1 MTLPQRILS
10 LWLPLLPTERILRHR
25 FGRSWRSR
33 VLRDTPPLVVSHRED
48 NAQRIASLD
57 AQASALRLK
66 PGMGIAEARA
76 MHPAIE
82 VVEADPEADRRLL
95 ESLADWCDRYTP
107 LVAIDGADGL
117 LLDITGC
124 AHLFGGEAALLRQ
137 LTGALTRQGFAVS
150 AAIAA
155 TSICARTL
163 TRCAPGTI
171 VADGG
176 EAEAIASLLA
186 MRSGWATPG
195 SFCAFT
201 AFSS

>member
-124 AHLFGGEAALLRQ
+124 AHLFGGERALLEDLLTRLFHQGFEARAAGIRAMMPYIDEFRPVHSLDSLADLAAAL
-137 LTGALTRQGFAVS
+137 
-150 AAIAA
+150 AAPKRAEHDP
-155 TSICARTL
+155 RTWL
-163 TRCAPGTI
+163 KAG
-171 VADGG
+171 
-176 EAEAIASLLA
+176 
-186 MRSGWATPG
+186 
-195 SFCAFT
+195 
-201 AFSS
+201 